1 MSVFFYKFITQCTV
15 TRGSLNPVSC
25 SQVIRF
31 FTEKFL
37 RVLYYD
43 SCKLTP
49 EEEKFKKKRE
59 RERNAKFLTF
69 AMLKH
74 KFNRDCEAS
83 HH

>member
-1 MSVFFYKFITQCTV
+1 MPVFFYKFILQCTV

-25 SQVIRF
+25 SQVIRL

-49 EEEKFKKKRE
+49 EEEKFKKKE
-59 RERNAKFLTF
+59 RKNAKFLTF
-69 AMLKH
+69 AMLKQ
-74 KFNRDCEAS
+74 KFNRDYKAS